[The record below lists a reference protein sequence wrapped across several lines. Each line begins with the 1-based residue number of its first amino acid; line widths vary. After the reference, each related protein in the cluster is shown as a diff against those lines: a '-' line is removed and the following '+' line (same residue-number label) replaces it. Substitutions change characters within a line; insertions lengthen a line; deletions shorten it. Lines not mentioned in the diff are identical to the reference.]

1 MRQEIGGLCVGERMA
16 MGDLREPCQEA
27 LQVVRAWHWVSPGTL
42 NAAPTVPG
50 KVTGYGRLAQSPVP
64 SHCKKAELR
73 S

>member
-1 MRQEIGGLCVGERMA
+1 MRQEIGGLCVGERIA

-27 LQVVRAWHWVSPGTL
+27 VQVVRARHWVSPGTL

-64 SHCKKAELR
+64 SYCKKAELR